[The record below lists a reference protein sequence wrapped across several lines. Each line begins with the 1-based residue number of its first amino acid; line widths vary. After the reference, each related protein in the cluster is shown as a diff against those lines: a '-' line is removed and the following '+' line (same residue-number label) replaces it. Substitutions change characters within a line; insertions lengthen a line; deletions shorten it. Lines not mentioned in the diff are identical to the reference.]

1 MNEYCLKNNPI
12 VEASVDIHCSYGI
25 PAEAVVGVVYQLLQ
39 GKCMKNINV
48 VTLPINNLPEAIRKT
63 DPNLKNSPTHQITC
77 DEGIVS
83 IGPNVLSIGVIPPYK
98 SWNVFKNFTNSVIST
113 IINGKLIKSVSN
125 IDIRYLNFF
134 KFNIYDRINLN
145 INLSGEKIV
154 GKSTIFRTELEQEN
168 NIIDVI
174 QITGSIHLKN
184 KQLQLDDSGSLV
196 DLRIVKKS
204 ISENAIVSSLD
215 EIHEEA
221 EKLFFGLISSD
232 LKKEMQS

>member
-1 MNEYCLKNNPI
+1 MNEFRLKNNPI
-12 VEASVDIHCSYGI
+12 VEASVDIYCTYGI

-48 VTLPINNLPEAIRKT
+48 VTLPISNLPEAMRKA

-83 IGPNVLSIGVIPPYK
+83 IGQNVLSIGIIPPYK
-98 SWNVFKNFTNSVIST
+98 SWDIFKKFTNSVT
-113 IINGKLIKSVSN
+113 NAIINGKLIKSVSN

-134 KFNIYDRINLN
+134 KFNIYDKINLN
-145 INLSGEKIV
+145 ISLSGEKIV
-154 GKSTIFRTELEQEN
+154 GKSTIFRTELEKEN
-168 NIIDVI
+168 NIVDVI

-184 KQLQLDDSGSLV
+184 IQLQLDNDGSLI
-196 DLRIVKKS
+196 DLRIVKRS

-232 LKKEMQS
+232 LKKEL